1 MARTTH
7 ATSDMAETALAMSDP
22 PDHASSCRRSA
33 IVSLLQTEAR
43 ETAQEDSVNPLSS
56 PRRVVVRLGLC
67 GLCQTAGYVI
77 PQMYLRSEGEAIM
90 RLEATVPD
98 NRGAAVLELAEEL
111 GLSRSQLIDEAL
123 ALFMKALMEVR
134 RGRRLVTLD
143 PHSSQ
148 PACELAT
155 PTLSALE
162 WTMRPEKIDLPAKA
176 LARMQE
182 LVKAPP
188 KPGAR
193 LRAAAKRHSR

>member
-1 MARTTH
+1 
-7 ATSDMAETALAMSDP
+7 
-22 PDHASSCRRSA
+22 
-33 IVSLLQTEAR
+33 
-43 ETAQEDSVNPLSS
+43 
-56 PRRVVVRLGLC
+56 
-67 GLCQTAGYVI
+67 
-77 PQMYLRSEGEAIM
+77 M

-98 NRGAAVLELAEEL
+98 SRGAAVLELAEEL

-123 ALFMKALMEVR
+123 ALFLKALVEIR

-143 PHSSQ
+143 PQSLQ

-162 WTMRPEKIDLPAKA
+162 WAMRPEKLNLPAKA
-176 LARMQE
+176 LVRMQE
-182 LVKAPP
+182 LVDAPP